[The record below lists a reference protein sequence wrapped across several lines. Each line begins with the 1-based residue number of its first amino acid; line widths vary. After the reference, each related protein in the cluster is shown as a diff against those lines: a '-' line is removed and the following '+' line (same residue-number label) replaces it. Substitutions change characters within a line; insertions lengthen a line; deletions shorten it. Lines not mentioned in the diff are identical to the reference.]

1 MTKRSNLINGT
12 LSRSVLIALAC
23 GAMGVA
29 AMAQQGNTGTGA
41 LPTKG
46 LLVAPATAEGITPAE
61 IQLNL
66 KSARI
71 PDKAQLELSVE
82 PANVTNDKYV
92 VVVSTMDGTQKQIGT
107 FAFFPPPRVGKVQ
120 KFLIDAQPLIAE
132 AKDTNR
138 SQFDLSVRLVPVSQD
153 KNLAGSI
160 LRVLGARL
168 VGG

>member
-1 MTKRSNLINGT
+1 MSKLSNLINRT
-12 LSRSVLIALAC
+12 LSRSILIALAG
-23 GAMGVA
+23 GAMGVT
-29 AMAQQGNTGTGA
+29 AMAQQNNTGTE
-41 LPTKG
+41 LPKKG
-46 LLVAPATAEGITPAE
+46 LLVAPATAMGIIPAE

-71 PDKAQLELSVE
+71 PDNAQLELSVE
-82 PANVTNDKYV
+82 PANVTNDKYI
-92 VVVSTMDGTQKQIGT
+92 VVVSTTDQAQKQIGT
-107 FAFFPPPRVGKVQ
+107 FAFYPPPRVGKVQ

-153 KNLAGSI
+153 KNLAGST
-160 LRVLGARL
+160 LKVLGARL